1 MADELI
7 EAMIDQRS
15 SERIVVGGAANLA
28 RYGDSFD
35 SAVRPLLE
43 VRCLSRKTELFVYT
57 ETAARI
63 ESDDEN
69 HTVAGNP
76 IRFTRGPLEIRA
88 DAEWQALM
96 PARQRAVVTG
106 LTWPLLWR
114 YGFLGERRGRTR
126 LPSPSP

>member
-1 MADELI
+1 MVKRLSEMPEV
-7 EAMIDQRS
+7 EANHLR
-15 SERIVVGGAANLA
+15 
-28 RYGDSFD
+28 
-35 SAVRPLLE
+35 
-43 VRCLSRKTELFVYT
+43 
-57 ETAARI
+57 RI
-63 ESDDEN
+63 ECPTYDDTPALAGKPLAGRRVELKEN